1 MPQESDV
8 SSSPAISEFR
18 TAWLPHVTDQGL
30 DRLIDLLS
38 KASPMLI
45 HGAFTRAVPMGC
57 LASHIAWNHER
68 TCHLQQEAGVMWL
81 CRVAKLNPAT
91 STLVLAWD
99 RAGVGD
105 FELRNDLLQACLEE
119 KGRREEVFEDELE
132 AVLC

>member
-1 MPQESDV
+1 MP
-8 SSSPAISEFR
+8 PTLAISEFR
-18 TAWLPHVTDQGL
+18 TAWLPHVSDRGL

-57 LASHIAWNHER
+57 LASHIAWNHDR
-68 TCHLQQEAGVMWL
+68 TEHLQHEAGVMWL
-81 CRVAKLNPAT
+81 CRVANLNPAT
-91 STLVLAWD
+91 SSVVLAWD

-105 FELRNDLLQACLEE
+105 FELRNDLLDACLQERT
-119 KGRREEVFEDELE
+119 RREEVFEEELE